1 MNNIENTK
9 FLLKINQT
17 PDVHTFDIEESATS
31 ENGDES
37 DDDDEDNC
45 SSKSYW

>member
-31 ENGDES
+31 LIGKWYS
-37 DDDDEDNC
+37 IRY
-45 SSKSYW
+45 KHLQ